1 MAYAESNDRN
11 TAALHFA
18 LNRLM
23 AAQQAGIIHGAHP
36 ATGQALLN
44 EYHQYSP
51 QIAAGVHN
59 GAVLS
64 PGFSPQ
70 PMPAPPAPV
79 PAPAAHAQPQPQA
92 APGGRQQASFSP
104 AGGGQSPASQQVK
117 VNITL
122 PHHSPAT
129 QQLLH
134 TLMGGGTR
142 VDAARGAPDIAG
154 MQQQI
159 TSGNAHPF
167 YDPKRPYLY

>member
-1 MAYAESNDRN
+1 MAYAESSDRN

-23 AAQQAGIIHGAHP
+23 QAQHAGIIHGVQP
-36 ATGQALLN
+36 AQGQALLN
-44 EYHQYSP
+44 EYHQFSP

-59 GAVLS
+59 GAVLQ
-64 PGFSPQ
+64 PGFNPQ
-70 PMPAPPAPV
+70 PMPAPQPAGFQPQPMPAPTPRPQAAPV
-79 PAPAAHAQPQPQA
+79 PAA
-92 APGGRQQASFSP
+92 GGRQQAGFTSQP
-104 AGGGQSPASQQVK
+104 GTGQNASANQVK

-142 VDAARGAPDIAG
+142 V
-154 MQQQI
+154 
-159 TSGNAHPF
+159 
-167 YDPKRPYLY
+167 